1 MKTGRLDIDGDARQ
15 ALEVV
20 GNGGVAVM
28 PMDVGYSLIASRGE
42 ALERIFAT
50 KKRAPTKYNAMLG
63 DLRTC
68 GELFILSAEQ
78 RDFIEAIVIDHDLP
92 LGIVAPVDT
101 AHPLLKAL
109 DPLAAK
115 RSVYN
120 ETVCMLLNAGPFHAA
135 ICAASRERIVPL
147 FGSSANRSMQGTKF
161 RVEDIEPEIIA
172 IADAVIDYGLRK
184 YHPYGSSST
193 LIDLSSMGV
202 LRRGS
207 CCELIEDVAA
217 RSFGITLKPASVHL
231 EAVGS

>member
-1 MKTGRLDIDGDARQ
+1 MKTGRLDVDRDARQ

-20 GNGGVAVM
+20 ANGGVAVM
-28 PMDVGYSLIASRGE
+28 PMDVGYSLIASQGK
-42 ALERIFAT
+42 ALERIFAA

-63 DLRTC
+63 DMQTC

-78 RDFIEAIVIDHDLP
+78 RDLIEAIVIDHDLP
-92 LGIVAPVDT
+92 LGIVAPVNT

-120 ETVCMLLNAGPFHAA
+120 DTVCMLLNAGPFHAA
-135 ICAASRERIVPL
+135 ISAASREQVVPL

-184 YHPYGSSST
+184 YHPYSASST

-207 CCELIEDVAA
+207 CCALIEDVAA
-217 RSFGITLKPASVHL
+217 RSFGIALKPVSIQL
-231 EAVGS
+231 EPAGG